1 MGCIIR
7 MNSEKFISKFLKEF
21 NPNEFQ
27 FVLISENIT
36 TAKRYKNV
44 MPIQTLIP
52 PPNVVTT
59 FINEGMTKS
68 YEKKY
73 IEYLERPEINSLV
86 TIIVKAALSGFNMI
100 LLCSKSEDDFKYLKM
115 LCDFIEKHYKIKT
128 YTMKKFIEDP
138 NKAVK
143 IKNKEEVTNI
153 VMKAME
159 KLHEVDGE
167 KIQPEFN
174 KKKFFKKL
182 EKLDKKELKQYCKL
196 KGIKVDNDLGKNKL
210 ITKIMKKTFKD

>member
-1 MGCIIR
+1 